1 MPIFMPWSQEPGF
14 NIVNDAC
21 FPVSVLDAIQ
31 IWTRSPNLIF
41 GFSVKKRRIP
51 SFLQVQVLTH
61 AVVATLEFALV
72 L

>member
-1 MPIFMPWSQEPGF
+1 MPWSQEPGF

-31 IWTRSPNLIF
+31 IWTRSLNLIF
-41 GFSVKKRRIP
+41 GFSGKKRWIL
-51 SFLQVQVLTH
+51 SFLQVQVLAH
-61 AVVATLEFALV
+61 AVVATFAFALV